1 MRKALILALLLPLV
15 GCKTVGMSREKGGY
29 AMLRPSVANEMILD
43 NRTIIVFDF
52 RSEAEYDGP
61 MGHIAGA
68 LSTPLDTIESRLPQ
82 LIPYQSGTVMVY
94 GDTKDEAVRGARL
107 LVASGFRN
115 VVMIDGGIREW
126 IGRGYRTVIQP

>member
-1 MRKALILALLLPLV
+1 MRRVLILALLIPMLA
-15 GCKTVGMSREKGGY
+15 CRTVGVAREKGGY
-29 AMLRPSVANEMILD
+29 AMVRPAIANEMILD

-61 MGHIAGA
+61 LGHVAGA
-68 LSTPLDTIESRLPQ
+68 LSTPLDAIESRLP
-82 LIPYQSGTVMVY
+82 LLLPYQAGTVMVY
-94 GDTKDEAVRGARL
+94 ADTADEAIRGAKL

-126 IGRGYRTVIQP
+126 IDRGYRTVIQP